1 MIEDELVQTMNNSMK
16 DHIYRHFKENLYKVV
31 CIANNTETEFVS
43 FKAYRI
49 EDNYYVFLL
58 IDEEEL
64 RVLIEECEVQ
74 GIE

>member
-1 MIEDELVQTMNNSMK
+1 LQDFFESKYEDDTIISDNNST
-16 DHIYRHFKENLYKVV
+16 VV
-31 CIANNTETEFVS
+31 WTSDEGMVRLLSETEFVS